1 MMKKALVLFV
11 LLAVA
16 LSLSSAAFAADD
28 AAALYKSKCASCHGA
43 DGNGSPMGVKMG
55 VTPFKTS
62 KGTDAD
68 FAKIT
73 QEGKG
78 KMPAYKTLTDDQVNG
93 LVKYI
98 RTLK

>member
-1 MMKKALVLFV
+1 MMKKVLAIFV
-11 LLAVA
+11 VLAVA
-16 LSLSSAAFAADD
+16 MLLTSSAWADD

-43 DGNGSPMGVKMG
+43 DGNGSPIGLKMG

-68 FAKIT
+68 WIKIT
-73 QEGKG
+73 KEGKG
-78 KMPAYKTLTDDQVNG
+78 KMPPYAKSLSDDQIKD
-93 LVKYI
+93 LVKYM

>member
-1 MMKKALVLFV
+1 MMKKALVLFL

-16 LSLSSAAFAADD
+16 CSLSSAAFADD
-28 AAALYKSKCASCHGA
+28 AAALYKTKCASCHGA
-43 DGNGSPMGVKMG
+43 DGTPTAIGVKMG
-55 VTPFKTS
+55 ATPFKTS

-73 QEGKG
+73 KDGKG
-78 KMPAYKTLTDDQVNG
+78 KMPAYKTLTDDQING